1 MKGYSAAITVGA
13 ATLCL
18 GLAGCQIGPRAMI
31 VASSHYSDAVR
42 VAESEQILVNLVRLR
57 YRDIPVF
64 LAVSNIS
71 TQFEFEGQADIS
83 GDIVSGGPDGATL
96 GVGVRYSERP
106 TISFSIM
113 GGEDF
118 QQRMLQPL
126 QTPAIALLAESGWR
140 EDRVMRLTTEE
151 VNGLKNAPQASG
163 PTPMRKPKFESFEEA
178 AKLIRSLSNRRL
190 IDFEFEIRREQ
201 LSAALPASQ
210 VDGEDTVMA
219 VKAGV
224 EFEKTSTGSLALI
237 AEKRKLF
244 LRFSP
249 ESDASPE
256 AAQLRKLLRLDP
268 SQRRFGFVDAEDSEL
283 DAFEPDQVLHE
294 MAIDA
299 RSLIGVLYYLSNGV
313 QLPQE
318 HVDAG
323 VVNVTMDANDE
334 PFDWKEVLAGLF
346 TVETSKKRP
355 ERAAVAVRHRG
366 HWFYIPDDDADSKAT
381 FLLLHDLFSLQAG
394 DVEEIKPVLTLPV
407 GG

>member
-1 MKGYSAAITVGA
+1 
-13 ATLCL
+13 
-18 GLAGCQIGPRAMI
+18 MI

-71 TQFEFEGQADIS
+71 TQFEFESQADIS
-83 GDIVSGGPDGATL
+83 GGILSGGPDGATL

-140 EDRVMRLTTEE
+140 EDRVLRITTEE
-151 VNGLKNAPQASG
+151 VNGLKNAPAASG
-163 PTPMRKPKFESFEEA
+163 PTPRRKPKFENFGEA
-178 AKLIRSLSNRRL
+178 ATLIHDLSSRRL
-190 IDFEFEIRREQ
+190 IDFEFETRREQ
-201 LSAALPASQ
+201 LSATLPASQ

-224 EFEKTSTGSLALI
+224 EFEATPAGSLALV

-256 AAQLRKLLRLDP
+256 ATRLRELLRLDP
-268 SQRRFGFVDAEDSEL
+268 SLRRFEFVGAEDSEL
-283 DAFEPDQVLHE
+283 DAFQPDQILREV
-294 MAIDA
+294 AIDA
-299 RSLIGVLYYLSNGV
+299 RSLMGVLYYLSNGV

-323 VVNVTMDANDE
+323 IVKATLDVNDE
-334 PFDWKEVLAGLF
+334 PFDWTEVLAGLF
-346 TVETSKKRP
+346 VVKTSKKRP

-366 HWFYIPDDDADSKAT
+366 HWFYIPDDDGNAKAT

-394 DVEEIKPVLTLPV
+394 NVEEIKPVLTLPV